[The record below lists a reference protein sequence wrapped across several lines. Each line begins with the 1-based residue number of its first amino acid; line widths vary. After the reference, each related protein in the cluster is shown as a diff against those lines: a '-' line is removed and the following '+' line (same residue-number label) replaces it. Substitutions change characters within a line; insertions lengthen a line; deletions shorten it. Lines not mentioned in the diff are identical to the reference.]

1 MAWFLVIL
9 AGLLETGFAV
19 SLKQSDGFS
28 RLLPTLLFGV
38 FALSSFGLLTLSLK
52 YLDVGPAYAV
62 WTGIG
67 AAGTVVVG
75 MAWLNEPV
83 TALKLASVGLVIA
96 GVVGLQLS
104 GGAH

>member
-19 SLKQSDGFS
+19 CLKMSDGFS
-28 RLLPTLLFGV
+28 RIWPTVG
-38 FALSSFGLLTLSLK
+38 FALFALGSFGLLTSALRRLE
-52 YLDVGPAYAV
+52 VGPAYAV

-67 AAGTVVVG
+67 AGGTVVVG
-75 MAWLNEPV
+75 MAWLGESV
-83 TALKLASVGLVIA
+83 TSMKLIALVLVLA